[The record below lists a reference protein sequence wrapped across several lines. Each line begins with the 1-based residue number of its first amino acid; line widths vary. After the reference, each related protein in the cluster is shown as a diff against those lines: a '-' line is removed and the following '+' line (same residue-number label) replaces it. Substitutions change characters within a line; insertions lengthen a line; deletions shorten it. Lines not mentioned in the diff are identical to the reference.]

1 MMTPPVRLV
10 QPDVGPPPALEFRRK
25 LLRSVMNGEDVNL
38 IVAYEPADD
47 TVRMMNHLADQRI
60 VEFRNGPTG
69 LGERDQPIGRGDEV
83 GDDDDAY

>member
-38 IVAYEPADD
+38 IVAYEP
-47 TVRMMNHLADQRI
+47 
-60 VEFRNGPTG
+60 
-69 LGERDQPIGRGDEV
+69 
-83 GDDDDAY
+83 